1 MAQNLMSLWSGRKLE
16 AGNWKSWYEEF
27 IRLVVGSGFGE
38 VVLEEGSGGTPK
50 PELPT
55 FAIGGLKEN
64 ATSFT
69 SKMTTYQKWISNDAA
84 ANTILK
90 ALVTESD
97 WDSMAKLGTCRERIN
112 VLKTQYGALRK
123 QSEIFDLL
131 NFVNM
136 RQVAG
141 EDQKEWWN
149 KWRTKKRAV
158 SNARSEDKVPNSFF
172 LDLLKAQSIPPWT
185 GLMEKVENDPKWAR
199 DYTSPTLRDKKFESM
214 LDEILDFCIKQWD
227 MDLKRIEMGQPPS
240 NGTYLDYPTHEPSSA
255 YSVQSPRTPT
265 ANRTHNFIPGTPTR
279 RGSTTMTPP
288 QRVFRPKSQQLMPTL
303 RPYRNVPL
311 SSERM
316 IYALPLRNGGNPT
329 RVDQLQ
335 EIPGRVWNGGFTAGG
350 KLMLNGRCHVCFQEG
365 HRGETCRLKGA
376 DVNTRMRARAAE
388 VGRYYTGITQW
399 NVSGL
404 AVSRLNTTAD
414 DDGTKNIV
422 GAVNVHIDDGRADG
436 TGDGSVVF
444 GPNDLAWVPA
454 YVQEAF
460 EQRGRHLPDNPAAL
474 STFPIYVPGYG
485 KDNPL
490 PPEHPAFNQECRYS
504 SEGIEY
510 EEYDRDVMGGALGV
524 QNWEMP
530 SGMDGVWC
538 VWNGAF
544 AGKARDDG
552 PILDSKFPVIDWH
565 EDILPPRT
573 ALATLKMI
581 HDTGATYHMVSS
593 FNLLHNVREIEEPVV
608 LRGVF
613 DSSGT
618 TKIVGEIHAVM
629 ENTDGTRFIVV
640 FEDVLYLPQLG
651 INLISAMQ
659 LMRNGMRFT
668 NDRETIY
675 YGIDDGR
682 SIGFAV
688 IGEKNVAVKAS
699 YIPSHTTFDA
709 HLNCIPCMNDWDI

>member
-1 MAQNLMSLWSGRKLE
+1 MTVDKLISLPPSLAPTPFPEQETKSNASSETLDLILDHVKEKAATATMAQNLMSLWSGRKLE
-16 AGNWKSWYEEF
+16 ARNRKSWYEEF
-27 IRLVVGSGFGE
+27 IRLAVGSGFGE

-84 ANTILK
+84 ANTIRK
-90 ALVTESD
+90 ALVMENAIWGSTE
-97 WDSMAKLGTCRERIN
+97 AIGNIRPPQFR
-112 VLKTQYGALRK
+112 QYEASCGRRP
-123 QSEIFDLL
+123 EGM
-131 NFVNM
+131 V
-136 RQVAG
+136 
-141 EDQKEWWN
+141 N
-149 KWRTKKRAV
+149 KWRTKKRAI
-158 SNARSEDKVPNSFF
+158 SDARSEDKVPNSFF

-227 MDLKRIEMGQPPS
+227 MDLKRIEMGQPPT
-240 NGTYLDYPTHEPSSA
+240 NGTYLDYPTHESSSA

-265 ANRTHNFIPGTPTR
+265 ANRTHNFFPGTPTR

-288 QRVFRPKSQQLMPTL
+288 QCVFRPKSQQLMPTL

-350 KLMLNGRCHVCFQEG
+350 KLI
-365 HRGETCRLKGA
+365 LKGA

-404 AVSRLNTTAD
+404 AVSRLNTTAA

-422 GAVNVHIDDGRADG
+422 GAVNMHIDDGRANG

-474 STFPIYVPGYG
+474 STFPIYVPGYS

-490 PPEHPAFNQECRYS
+490 PPEHPVFNQECRYS

-530 SGMDGVWC
+530 SGMDG
-538 VWNGAF
+538 
-544 AGKARDDG
+544 ARDDG
-552 PILDSKFPVIDWH
+552 PILDLKFRVIDWH
-565 EDILPPRT
+565 EGILPPRT

-593 FNLLHNVREIEEPVV
+593 FNLLHNVQEIEIEEPVV

-629 ENTDGTRFIVV
+629 ENMDGTRFIVV

-659 LMRNGMRFT
+659 LIRNGM
-668 NDRETIY
+668 
-675 YGIDDGR
+675 
-682 SIGFAV
+682 
-688 IGEKNVAVKAS
+688 
-699 YIPSHTTFDA
+699 
-709 HLNCIPCMNDWDI
+709 